1 MEPETDVIRQVYDE
15 AGNFLTI
22 RPWARPYND
31 SPESICLQT
40 VGKNNQEHFGIVEVA
55 MTPKMA
61 RELGTALINCSIEV
75 GRYKAVGEL

>member
-1 MEPETDVIRQVYDE
+1 MEPETDIIKQVYDE

-22 RPWARPYND
+22 RPWADVPY
-31 SPESICLQT
+31 SVCLQT
-40 VGKNNQEHFGIVEVA
+40 VGKNNQEYFGKVEVA

-75 GRYKAVGEL
+75 ERYKDTEEL

>member
-1 MEPETDVIRQVYDE
+1 MEPETEVIRQVYDE

-22 RPWARPYND
+22 RPWADGPD
-31 SPESICLQT
+31 SVCLHT
-40 VGKNNQEHFGIVEVA
+40 VGKNNQEYFALFKVA

>member
-22 RPWARPYND
+22 RPWAD
-31 SPESICLQT
+31 SPDSVCFQT
-40 VGKNNQEHFGIVEVA
+40 VGKDNQEYFGKFEVA

-75 GRYKAVGEL
+75 GRYKATEEL

>member
-1 MEPETDVIRQVYDE
+1 MMEPETDVIRQVYDE

-22 RPWARPYND
+22 RPWADGPD
-31 SPESICLQT
+31 SVCLQT
-40 VGKNNQEHFGIVEVA
+40 VGKNNQEYFGKVEVA

-75 GRYKAVGEL
+75 ERYKAIGEL

>member
-22 RPWARPYND
+22 RPWTEAPN
-31 SPESICLQT
+31 SVCLQT
-40 VGKNNQEHFGIVEVA
+40 VGKDNQEYFGKLEVA

-61 RELGTALINCSIEV
+61 RELGVALVNCSIEV
-75 GRYKAVGEL
+75 GRCNAAREL